1 VHGAKLRI
9 PLYTF
14 AEYFRNMILKN
25 LKNKKLVLA
34 SKSPRRQ
41 QLLAGMDVEFEVRT
55 KDVDESFPAALR
67 GGEIP
72 SYLAKVKAEA
82 FRQELAPNEVLI
94 TADTVVWVED
104 QVLNKP
110 ENREEAISMLKLLS
124 GNVHHVYTGVS
135 VVSKDKSVVFVDET
149 KVEFVLLN
157 DEEIAHY
164 IDKYKPYDKAGSYGV
179 QEFIGYIGINRLEGS
194 YFNVMGLPVHKLYE
208 VLKDF

>member
-1 VHGAKLRI
+1 
-9 PLYTF
+9 
-14 AEYFRNMILKN
+14 MILKN
-25 LKNKKLVLA
+25 LNQKKLVLA

-55 KDVDESFPAALR
+55 KDVDESFPDTLR

-94 TADTVVWVED
+94 TADTVVWVD
-104 QVLNKP
+104 NQVLNKP
-110 ENREEAISMLKLLS
+110 ENREEAIAMLKLLS

-149 KVEFVLLN
+149 KVEFVLLSD
-157 DEEIAHY
+157 DEISHY

>member
-1 VHGAKLRI
+1 MI

-14 AEYFRNMILKN
+14 AEYFCNMILKN
-25 LKNKKLVLA
+25 LTGKKLVLA

-41 QLLAGMDVEFEVRT
+41 QLLAGLDIEFEVRT
-55 KDVDESFPAALR
+55 KDVDESFPSDLQA
-67 GGEIP
+67 GEIP

-82 FRQELAPNEVLI
+82 FRQDLSPNEVLI
-94 TADTVVWVED
+94 TADTVVWVD
-104 QVLNKP
+104 GRVLNKP
-110 ENREEAISMLKLLS
+110 ENREEAIDMLNQLS

-149 KVEFVLLN
+149 KVEFVLLSE
-157 DEEIAHY
+157 DEISHY

>member
-94 TADTVVWVED
+94 TADTVVWVDD

-110 ENREEAISMLKLLS
+110 ENRDEAISMLRLLS

>member
-1 VHGAKLRI
+1 
-9 PLYTF
+9 
-14 AEYFRNMILKN
+14 MILKN

-55 KDVDESFPAALR
+55 KDVDESCPAALR

-72 SYLAKVKAEA
+72 SYLAKVKADA

-94 TADTVVWVED
+94 TADTVVWVDD